1 MRESEKAERLAAVAS
16 SLCGYKLRM
25 RGTAWSGSTPL
36 HALLKSGPISALV
49 CINRSV
55 IAYYNTIR
63 AKEMR
68 EGKMLSANVE

>member
-1 MRESEKAERLAAVAS
+1 MGEREKAERLAAAAS
-16 SLCGYKLRM
+16 LSDYKLRM
-25 RGTAWSGSTPL
+25 RGTAWSSSTHL
-36 HALLKSGPISALV
+36 HALLKSGAISALV

>member
-1 MRESEKAERLAAVAS
+1 MISDGAVCEQVRLKGEGHCLVHF
-16 SLCGYKLRM
+16 
-25 RGTAWSGSTPL
+25 TPV

-49 CINRSV
+49 FINRSV

>member
-1 MRESEKAERLAAVAS
+1 MRLQQWRLCPAT
-16 SLCGYKLRM
+16 SLRV
-25 RGTAWSGSTPL
+25 RGARLGPL
-36 HALLKSGPISALV
+36 LLPYMPFLKSGPISALV

-63 AKEMR
+63 AKGMR

>member
-1 MRESEKAERLAAVAS
+1 MSNSPVSEQVRLTGEGHH
-16 SLCGYKLRM
+16 LGHF
-25 RGTAWSGSTPL
+25 TPL
-36 HALLKSGPISALV
+36 YILLKSGPISALV
-49 CINRSV
+49 FINRSV

>member
-1 MRESEKAERLAAVAS
+1 MREREKAERLAGVAS
-16 SLCGYKLRM
+16 LYSRDKLRV
-25 RGTAWSGSTPL
+25 RGTAWSTSTPL

-49 CINRSV
+49 RINRFV

-68 EGKMLSANVE
+68 EGKMLSANVQ

>member
-1 MRESEKAERLAAVAS
+1 MPWHN
-16 SLCGYKLRM
+16 LRA
-25 RGTAWSGSTPL
+25 RGTTWSTSSPA

-49 CINRSV
+49 SINRSV

>member
-1 MRESEKAERLAAVAS
+1 MISRGSVFEQVRLKGEGHRLVHF
-16 SLCGYKLRM
+16 
-25 RGTAWSGSTPL
+25 TPVY
-36 HALLKSGPISALV
+36 ALLKSGPISALV
-49 CINRSV
+49 FINRSV

>member
-1 MRESEKAERLAAVAS
+1 MISNSPVFEQVRLKGEGHRLVHFTS
-16 SLCGYKLRM
+16 VY
-25 RGTAWSGSTPL
+25 
-36 HALLKSGPISALV
+36 ALLKSGPISALV
-49 CINRSV
+49 LINRSV